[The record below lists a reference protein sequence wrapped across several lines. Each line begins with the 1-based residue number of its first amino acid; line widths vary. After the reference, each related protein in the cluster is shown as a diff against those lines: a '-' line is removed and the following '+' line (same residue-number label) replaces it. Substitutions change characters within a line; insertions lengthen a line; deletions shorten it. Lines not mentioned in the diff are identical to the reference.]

1 MSSAEQLTNILMI
14 VLMVMVFILMGLAV
28 ILMVVRMKSKQRE
41 KGEKITDTNKQI
53 SSDAKKIA
61 KEYTKESIFKFM
73 DFDKIED
80 NMIVQKNG
88 NRYLMVVE
96 FQGVNYDLMSEAEK
110 VSVEEGF
117 LQFLNT
123 LRHPIQIYVQTR
135 TVNLNNSLD
144 GYKKRLQEIETNLEI
159 KKNAYLKKL
168 QSGEYPKEELE
179 KEFYEVTKQTNLY
192 EYGKDIIANTER
204 MSLNKNVLS
213 KKYYIIIPYY
223 PEDLGN
229 GAFDKEEIKN
239 LAFQEL
245 YTKSQS
251 IIRTLAGC
259 EVIGKIMTSDELVD
273 LLYVAYNRD
282 EAEVFGIDKAI
293 RSGYE
298 ELYTTA
304 KDVLD
309 KKMNVL
315 DQEIEKQALELV
327 NEKVVQVRTR
337 KQQEIEAKQARFG
350 ELIRERAEA
359 ILRQNAAYLG
369 RDTSNQAI
377 EMIEQE
383 TIGTDALESAQET
396 DDSNAKQTKRRGRPK
411 KTNSEESKVK
421 NEEYKGGDTNVG
433 EEAKPKKRGRKPKHS
448 AE

>member
-1 MSSAEQLTNILMI
+1 MSSAQNLTNILMI
-14 VLMVMVFILMGLAV
+14 VLMVMVFLLMILALVYLV
-28 ILMVVRMKSKQRE
+28 IKMKSKQKE
-41 KGEKITDTNKQI
+41 QTGKIKDTNKQI

-73 DFDKIED
+73 EFDKIED

-96 FQGVNYDLMSEAEK
+96 CQGVNYDLMSEAEK

-135 TVNLNNSLD
+135 TVNLNDSLEN
-144 GYKKRLQEIETNLEI
+144 YKKRLQEIQADLER

-168 QSGEYPKEELE
+168 QSGGYPKEELE
-179 KEFYEVTKQTNLY
+179 REFYEVTKQTNLY
-192 EYGKDIIANTER
+192 EYGKDIILNTER
-204 MSLNKNVLS
+204 MSLNKNVLN

-239 LAFQEL
+239 LAFSEL

-259 EVIGKIMTSDELVD
+259 EVGGKIMTSDELVD

-282 EAEVFGIDKAI
+282 EAEVFSVDRAV

-304 KDVLD
+304 PDVLD
-309 KKMNVL
+309 KKMKIM
-315 DQEIEKQALELV
+315 DEEIEKKALALI
-327 NEKVVQVRTR
+327 NEKVVQVRTK
-337 KQQEIEAKQARFG
+337 KQQEIEQKEARFG
-350 ELIRERAEA
+350 ELIRQRAEA
-359 ILRQNAAYLG
+359 ILRQNASYIG
-369 RDTSNQAI
+369 KDTSEQAI
-377 EMIEQE
+377 EMIQE
-383 TIGTDALESAQET
+383 EAEGKKENKQEEVKT
-396 DDSNAKQTKRRGRPK
+396 TKTRGRKPK
-411 KTNSEESKVK
+411 TKEE
-421 NEEYKGGDTNVG
+421 GGDTNV
-433 EEAKPKKRGRKPKHS
+433 EQETKKTTARGRKPK
-448 AE
+448 ATK

>member
-14 VLMVMVFILMGLAV
+14 VLMIMIFILMALAV
-28 ILMVVRMKSKQRE
+28 VLLVVRFKSKQKE
-41 KGEKITDTNKQI
+41 ESEKIKDTNKQI

-73 DFDKIED
+73 EFDKIED

-88 NRYLMVVE
+88 NRYLMVIE
-96 FQGVNYDLMSEAEK
+96 CQGVNYDLMSEAEK

-135 TVNLNNSLD
+135 TVNLNNSLE
-144 GYKKRLQEIETNLEI
+144 GYKKRLQEIEIDLEK
-159 KKNAYLKKL
+159 KKNEYLKKL
-168 QSGEYPKEELE
+168 QVGGYPKEELE
-179 KEFYEVTKQTNLY
+179 KDFYEVTKQTNLY
-192 EYGKDIIANTER
+192 EYGKDIITSTER

-213 KKYYIIIPYY
+213 KKYYIIILYY

-229 GAFDKEEIKN
+229 SAFDKEEIKN
-239 LAFQEL
+239 LAFSEL
-245 YTKSQS
+245 YTKAQS

-259 EVIGKIMTSDELVD
+259 EVSGKIMSSNELVD

-304 KDVLD
+304 PDVLD
-309 KKMNVL
+309 KRMEIL
-315 DQEIEKQALELV
+315 DQEIEKQALDLI
-327 NEKVVQVRTR
+327 NEKVVQVRTK
-337 KQQEIEAKQARFG
+337 KQQEIERKQARFG

-369 RDTSNQAI
+369 RDTSNKAI
-377 EMIEQE
+377 EMIKEE
-383 TIGTDALESAQET
+383 ANEEKNEIIEEKVS
-396 DDSNAKQTKRRGRPK
+396 TKRRGRPK

-421 NEEYKGGDTNVG
+421 KEEYKGGDTNVG

>member
-14 VLMVMVFILMGLAV
+14 VLMIMVFILMILAV
-28 ILMVVRMKSKQRE
+28 VLLVVKMKSKQKE
-41 KGEKITDTNKQI
+41 ETGKITDTNKQI

-73 DFDKIED
+73 EFDKIED

-96 FQGVNYDLMSEAEK
+96 CQGINYDLMSEAEK

-135 TVNLNNSLD
+135 TVNLNSSLE
-144 GYKKRLQEIETNLEI
+144 GYNKRLQEIEMDLE
-159 KKNAYLKKL
+159 KKRNAYLKKL

-192 EYGKDIIANTER
+192 EYGKDIIANTQK
-204 MSLNKNVLS
+204 MSLNKSVLS

-239 LAFQEL
+239 LAFSEL
-245 YTKSQS
+245 YTKAQS

-259 EVIGKIMTSDELVD
+259 EVMGRIISSDELVD

-282 EAEVFGIDKAI
+282 EAEVFGIDKAV

-304 KDVLD
+304 PDVLD
-309 KKMNVL
+309 KKMKIL
-315 DQEIEKQALELV
+315 DQEIEKQALDLI
-327 NEKVVQVRTR
+327 NEKVIQVRTR
-337 KQQEIEAKQARFG
+337 KQQEIERKQARFG

-369 RDTSNQAI
+369 RDTSNEAI
-377 EMIEQE
+377 EMIEEEAREEKEPKTEE
-383 TIGTDALESAQET
+383 TKTT
-396 DDSNAKQTKRRGRPK
+396 TRKRQTK
-411 KTNSEESKVK
+411 KTVKTKEE
-421 NEEYKGGDTNVG
+421 GGDTNVG
-433 EEAKPKKRGRKPKHS
+433 EEAKPKTRGRKPKVS